1 VIIIAGTLR
10 VEPGERDRYLDLVSV
25 ATALARAT
33 PGCLDFAQSADPLE
47 ADRINIFE
55 RWESDD
61 DLAAF
66 RALPDDGTIVPAILD
81 ASVQKY
87 RIAAVEAP

>member
-1 VIIIAGTLR
+1 MIIIAGTLS
-10 VEPGERDRYLDLVSV
+10 VDPDERDRYLELVST
-25 ATALARAT
+25 ATSLARAT

-47 ADRINIFE
+47 PGRINIFE

-66 RALPDDGTIVPAILD
+66 RALPDDGTVVPAILD

-87 RIAAVEAP
+87 LIAAVEAP

>member
-1 VIIIAGTLR
+1 MIIIAGTLSI
-10 VEPGERDRYLDLVSV
+10 EPDDRARYLELVST

-33 PGCLDFAQSADPLE
+33 PGCLDFAQSADPLQPE
-47 ADRINIFE
+47 RINIFE
-55 RWESDD
+55 RWESDE

-66 RALPDDGTIVPAILD
+66 RALPDDGTVVPEILD
-81 ASVQKY
+81 ANVQKY